1 MRVSSTPTPDHE
13 PLLVVPR
20 RGKAVMLS
28 SLLFVLAPAI
38 DLVQHADT
46 PQMLAGLAL
55 LAGFVALYT
64 VVMLGFAID
73 CDEDQ
78 DLRGVAGLV
87 VLSIALTAVG
97 GTDWSGQWCF
107 VAAATGL
114 RIERRYALPALP
126 VLGAAAAL
134 TEGLANSWDAGAM
147 VSLFIVTIGVGM
159 LTGGFRRL
167 RVVNIELGRA
177 RGEIARLAVADE
189 RLRFAR
195 DLHDLLG
202 HSLSVVALKSEL
214 AGKLLPDHPEQAA
227 AQVADIEAVT
237 RRALAEVREAVSGSR
252 RPVLADELEGARAAL
267 TGAGVEVD
275 VDAPALELPADAEA
289 VLAWAVR
296 EGATNALRQAGA
308 RHVRIAVRAG
318 AGRAHVEVVD
328 DGAGAVNG

>member
-1 MRVSSTPTPDHE
+1 MRVSSTPT
-13 PLLVVPR
+13 
-20 RGKAVMLS
+20 
-28 SLLFVLAPAI
+28 I

-126 VLGAAAAL
+126 VLGAAGVL

-167 RVVNIELGRA
+167 RVVNIERGRA
-177 RGEIARLAVADE
+177 RGEIARVAVADE

-202 HSLSVVALKSEL
+202 HSLSGVALKSEL
-214 AGKLLPDHPEQAA
+214 AGRLLPEHPEAA
-227 AQVADIEAVT
+227 AGHVHHIEEVT
-237 RRALAEVREAVSGSR
+237 RRALAEVREAVSGYR
-252 RPVLADELEGARAAL
+252 RPRLDAELAGAQAAL
-267 TGAGVEVD
+267 GSAG
-275 VDAPALELPADAEA
+275 
-289 VLAWAVR
+289 
-296 EGATNALRQAGA
+296 
-308 RHVRIAVRAG
+308 
-318 AGRAHVEVVD
+318 
-328 DGAGAVNG
+328 